1 MIITHCRKYSWIV
14 FSLGFLLLASSAAV
28 AEVREAKVAGKFYP
42 ESQAELHDLV
52 KELLERQPS
61 PTETA
66 KHRILI
72 VPHAGYQYSGLIA
85 ANGFRQLQG
94 RSYDGVVVVG
104 FTHRTQFD
112 GASVDTRE
120 AYETPLGAFPVH
132 QEAVAVLQTYPGIS
146 HVESAHESDE
156 HSLEV
161 ELPFL
166 QVALPH
172 TRLVPILMGHSRL
185 QDAQQ
190 LAEALA
196 GLTRLGDF
204 LFVFSTDLSHYH
216 PYDDAVRIDEGTVSA
231 ILSETPQAVSR
242 LFDQGSIE
250 ACGRGPIVT
259 SLLLAAKLGY
269 PKRVLLYHAN
279 SGDTVGNPAS
289 VVGYAA
295 IGMFDQP
302 AATPGGLSR
311 EAGDA
316 LVKAARETLERSI
329 AQRETLTSVKLEHYP
344 ELSGARGVFVTLRR
358 HGELRGCI
366 GRIERN
372 EPLAKSVPDVAL
384 ASALHD
390 TRFMPVRAE
399 DLDELQVEVSVL
411 TPPVRIASSKE
422 IVPGRDG
429 VVLEYQGHRGVFLP
443 QVWDETGWT
452 RVEFLRELA
461 SQKAGLS
468 PDAWQQATLYTFQ
481 AQIFEEPLPLVRTAQ

>member
-1 MIITHCRKYSWIV
+1 MIITHCRKYSWII
-14 FSLGFLLLASSAAV
+14 FSLGFLLLVAATAM

-42 ESQAELHDLV
+42 ESQVELHDLV
-52 KELLERQPS
+52 KELLERQPAS
-61 PTETA
+61 TETA
-66 KHRILI
+66 KPRILI

-104 FTHRTQFD
+104 LMHRIQFD

-120 AYETPLGAFPVH
+120 AYETPLGTFPVH

-146 HVESAHESDE
+146 HIESVHESDE

-172 TRLVPILMGHSRL
+172 TRLVPILMGHIRL
-185 QDAQQ
+185 QDARQ

-196 GLTRLGDF
+196 GLSRLGDF

-269 PKRVLLYHAN
+269 PKRALLYHAN
-279 SGDTVGNPAS
+279 SGDTAGNPAS

-302 AATPGGLSR
+302 VITSGGLSR

-316 LVKAARETLERSI
+316 LVRAARGSLERSI
-329 AQRETLTSVKLEHYP
+329 AQRETLASAKLERYP
-344 ELSGARGVFVTLRR
+344 ELSNARGVFVTLRR

-366 GRIERN
+366 GRIETS
-372 EPLAKSVPDVAL
+372 EPLAKSVPVVAL
-384 ASALHD
+384 ESALHD
-390 TRFMPVRAE
+390 ARFMPVRAE
-399 DLDELQVEVSVL
+399 DLDDLQVEVSVL
-411 TPPVRIASSKE
+411 TPPVRVATSRE

-429 VVLEYQGHRGVFLP
+429 VVLESQGHRGVFLP

-468 PDAWQQATLYTFQ
+468 PDAWQQATLYTVPP
-481 AQIFEEPLPLVRTAQ
+481 QIFHEL